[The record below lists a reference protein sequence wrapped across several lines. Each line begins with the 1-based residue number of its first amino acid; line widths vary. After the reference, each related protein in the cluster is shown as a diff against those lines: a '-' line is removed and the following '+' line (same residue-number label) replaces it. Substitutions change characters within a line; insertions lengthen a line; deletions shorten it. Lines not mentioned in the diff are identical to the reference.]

1 LSFAYEDKP
10 IEQGVVK
17 LCCKCAWDV
26 RKHVKRL
33 YTGKWLGQF
42 VTELPLYFCQRCGY
56 ELTMRDM
63 DIFVAKE
70 RGEIL

>member
-26 RKHVKRL
+26 RKHVKKRV
-33 YTGKWLGQF
+33 TGKFGTEF
-42 VTELPLYFCQRCGY
+42 VDQDMYWCCRCGY
-56 ELTMRDM
+56 PLSFSDTDM
-63 DIFVAKE
+63 VEAKL